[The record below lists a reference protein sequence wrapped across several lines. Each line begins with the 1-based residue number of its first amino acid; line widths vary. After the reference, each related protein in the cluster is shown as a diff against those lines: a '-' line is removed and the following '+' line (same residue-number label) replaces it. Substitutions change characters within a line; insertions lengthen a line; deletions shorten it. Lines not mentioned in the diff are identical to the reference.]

1 MEQNSLIRALA
12 FILGVVLLLAVS
24 WGAFKAVT
32 EAKADYKE
40 VNPIETLD
48 TDIALAHTIDSLEA
62 NWNRRLDYHFNVR
75 QDPLFLGRVI
85 IGFTYSY
92 IGYEEYDEGIGFR
105 LSATVIDNNPK
116 AIIKYK
122 GKSHVL
128 QVGDS
133 LEGGYILKEIKQ
145 KKVVLDRNGKLSVL
159 ESKPISLPF
168 DQSIDRNYGYPYEQ

>member
-40 VNPIETLD
+40 VDTIETLD
-48 TDIALAHTIDSLEA
+48 TDIALACTIDSLEA
-62 NWNRRLDYHFNVR
+62 NWNRRLNYRFNVR

-85 IGFTYSY
+85 IGFSYSY
-92 IGYEEYDEGIGFR
+92 IGYKEFDEGIGFR

-133 LEGGYILKEIKQ
+133 LEGGYVVKEIMK
-145 KKVVLDRNGKLSVL
+145 KKVVLDRNGKLTVL
-159 ESKPISLPF
+159 HSKPVSRPF
-168 DQSIDRNYGYPYEQ
+168 DQYTGQGYGYQYE